1 MLRADNVHKIYKDGK
16 RELHVLKGVSLE
28 LRKDEVVA
36 VVGPSGAGKS
46 TLLHILGG
54 IDKPSSGKVFL
65 DNSDFYSLD
74 DAKRAGFR
82 NQKIGFVFQ
91 FYHLL
96 PDFTALEN
104 VMLPG
109 LIKAS
114 SFRQKASGIKNI
126 AEILLEDVGLG
137 KRMHHR
143 PSELSGGEQQRVAIA
158 RALINNPKVLLCD
171 EPTGNL
177 DSEMGLEILN
187 ILFNLNKKHKTA
199 IVIVTHDKEIA
210 KRAHKIIEMKDGR
223 MSWD

>member
-16 RELHVLKGVSLE
+16 IELHVLKGVSLE

-54 IDKPSSGKVFL
+54 IDRPSSGRVFL

-74 DAKRAGFR
+74 DAKRARFR

-104 VMLPG
+104 VMLPA
-109 LIKAS
+109 LIK
-114 SFRQKASGIKNI
+114 RQDSGTRQGIKNR

-158 RALINNPKVLLCD
+158 RALINNPKALLCD

-177 DSEMGLEILN
+177 DSEMGVEVLN
-187 ILFNLNKKHKTA
+187 ILFNLNKKNKTA

-210 KRAHKIIEMKDGR
+210 KRAHKIVEMKDGR
-223 MSWD
+223 V

>member
-1 MLRADNVHKIYKDGK
+1 MLRADDIHKIYKDGK
-16 RELHVLKGVSLE
+16 RELAVLKGVSLE
-28 LRKDEVVA
+28 LRKDEVLA

-74 DAKRAGFR
+74 DAKRARFR

-109 LIKAS
+109 MIRDEGHGLKGKAL
-114 SFRQKASGIKNI
+114 KNR
-126 AEILLEDVGLG
+126 AEILLENVGLE

-158 RALINNPKVLLCD
+158 RALINNPKALLCD

-177 DSEMGLEILN
+177 DSEMGTGILDT
-187 ILFNLNKKHKTA
+187 LFGFNKKNRTA
-199 IVIVTHDKEIA
+199 IIIVTHDKEIA
-210 KRAHKIIEMKDGR
+210 RRADNVVEMKDGVIL
-223 MSWD
+223 